1 MKKNLLGLL
10 SALLTT
16 LLLIACGGGGGSSA
30 AGPTPTPTL
39 TPTPTVTPTPMAV
52 QGSSYLNAKTVGVSA
67 NTLPIYSTARTYADF
82 QRNGELM
89 LFTASL
95 VYDASKPLAEATAG
109 KLQFWKKKGTGWS
122 EDTTLLSNSTG
133 CIHPRKAIVADFNA
147 DSRPDVFVACHG
159 YDASPFPGEQSI
171 LLLSQGSSYQRTLM
185 PDVAFAHSAAA
196 SDIDGD
202 GNIDIAVIDANG
214 KQPFVYRNDG
224 SGNFTRT
231 ASLLPTL
238 TGQYFTLELLDI
250 NSDGHDDLFLAGNE
264 YGGTY
269 TPTVIYLNSGSG
281 FASAT
286 PITLPATSNY
296 TIALDVVF
304 LNGTLYLN
312 RTDDNYG
319 TSTFYTSRVIQAIS
333 WPSLNSSIIL
343 NQTGLTGW
351 PSWVDWIYPYTSN
364 GHTYL
369 ICDNALYPTLA
380 MLN

>member
-1 MKKNLLGLL
+1 MKRM
-10 SALLTT
+10 ALLTA
-16 LLLIACGGGGGSSA
+16 LLSGWLLIACGGGGGSSA
-30 AGPTPTPTL
+30 AGPTPTPT
-39 TPTPTVTPTPMAV
+39 VTPTPIAV
-52 QGSSYLNAKTVGVSA
+52 QSSSYLNAKNVGVTAS
-67 NTLPIYSTARTYADF
+67 TMPIYNLARAYADF
-82 QRNGELM
+82 RRNGELM
-89 LFTASL
+89 LFTATS
-95 VYDASKPLAEATAG
+95 VYDASKPLAEAKVG
-109 KLQFWKKKGTGWS
+109 KLQFWKKTESAGWS
-122 EDTTLLSNSTG
+122 EDTSLLSDSTG

-147 DSRPDVFVACHG
+147 DARPDVFVACHG

-171 LLLSQGSSYQRTLM
+171 LLLSQGSSYQRILM

-202 GNIDIAVIDANG
+202 GDIDIAVIDTNG
-214 KQPFVYRNDG
+214 RQPFVYRNDG

-231 ASLLPTL
+231 DSLLPTL

-264 YGGTY
+264 YGGAY

-281 FASAT
+281 FASAS
-286 PITLPATSNY
+286 PITLPATSDY

-351 PSWVDWIYPYTSN
+351 PSWVDWIYPYSSG